1 MLPRS
6 RARSLSVLAIAIAGC
21 LLADCATLS
30 QVAALRKVTFNLDHV
45 SAASIAG
52 VRLEG
57 KRTYRD
63 LSAVEI
69 ARLGA
74 AVATK
79 SVPLEMTIHI
89 EGENPAENRVTARM
103 IQLAWTLS
111 IRDRETV
118 SGRLDREFLFPPGE
132 PTDVPLAVSL
142 DLWKFFG
149 GEGARDLFDLAMA
162 AAGQGQP
169 VSLSI
174 KATPTIQTPI
184 GPMSYPRPTTIVQRQ
199 VGSP

>member
-1 MLPRS
+1 MRRTGRTGP
-6 RARSLSVLAIAIAGC
+6 LSWLAIAIAGC
-21 LLADCATLS
+21 LLSNCATLS
-30 QVAALRKVTFNLDHV
+30 EVAALRKVTFNLDHV

-57 KRTYRD
+57 KRSYHD
-63 LSAVEI
+63 LTTLEI

-79 SVPLEMTIHI
+79 NVPLEMTIHI
-89 EGENPAENRVTARM
+89 EGENPSDNRVTARL
-103 IQLAWTLS
+103 IQFAWTLY

-132 PTDVPLAVSL
+132 PTDIPLAVEL

-149 GEGARDLFDLAMA
+149 GEGARDLFDLALA

-169 VSLSI
+169 VGLSL

-184 GPMSYPRPTTIVQRQ
+184 GPMSYPRPITIVQRQ